1 MAVGDFLGLTSCTL
15 NNTVWSLSSEAEHL
29 PYMERVRVS
38 TSLGTTISSVTIRW
52 KIDRRTAVPD
62 SRLKRLVYRPLG
74 VATQD
79 QVQFL
84 NRM

>member
-1 MAVGDFLGLTSCTL
+1 MRCTL
-15 NNTVWSLSSEAEHL
+15 NNTVWFLSSEAEHL
-29 PYMERVRVS
+29 PYMERVGIS
-38 TSLGTTISSVTIRW
+38 KFPGTTISSIIIRW
-52 KIDRRTAVPD
+52 KIDRRTTVPE